1 MSGNTRQPLGRA
13 VLGVLTELYE
23 FTMQPT
29 DLDTE
34 SGLFV
39 VRHWDGM
46 DGEWMDITEPVS
58 FEVALLEWFERTDGG
73 RKDTSPHQYID
84 YYRIFPSDTRML
96 FSGGN
101 EMCRKRS

>member
-1 MSGNTRQPLGRA
+1 MSDTSRQPLGKA

-23 FTMQPT
+23 FTMQPK

-34 SGLFV
+34 NGLFI

-58 FEVALLEWFERTDGG
+58 FELALLEWFERTDGG
-73 RKDTSPHQYID
+73 KKFTSHKHLD

-96 FSGGN
+96 FSDGN